1 MKQALQ
7 SRWQAFSPR
16 EQTGLQAAG
25 FLLLAALVWTLWVQP
40 AWWLWRQH
48 DTQVAALAQQR
59 QQMVMMQSQAQALQK
74 RTPLS
79 RDESFK
85 TLQTL
90 TRNALPTAQLSDQ
103 GDRVSIRFKA
113 APAAIMAAWLQDIRE
128 NAQVRVVDAQWQRS
142 PQGSWDGTMV
152 LQLPSRQGQP

>member
-7 SRWQAFSPR
+7 HRWQSLSPR
-16 EQTGLQAAG
+16 EQTGLRAAG

-40 AWWLWRQH
+40 AWWLWRQYGS
-48 DTQVAALAQQR
+48 QVAALAQQR
-59 QQMVMMQSQAQALQK
+59 QQMVMLQSQAQAWQK

-79 RDESFK
+79 REEAWK

-90 TRNALPTAQLSDQ
+90 TRNALPTAQLTEQ
-103 GDRVSIRFKA
+103 ADRVSIRFKA
-113 APAAIMAAWLQDIRE
+113 APAAVMAAWLQDIRE
-128 NAQVRVVDAQWQRS
+128 NAQVRVIDAQWQRS
-142 PQGSWDGTMV
+142 PQDTWDGSLV